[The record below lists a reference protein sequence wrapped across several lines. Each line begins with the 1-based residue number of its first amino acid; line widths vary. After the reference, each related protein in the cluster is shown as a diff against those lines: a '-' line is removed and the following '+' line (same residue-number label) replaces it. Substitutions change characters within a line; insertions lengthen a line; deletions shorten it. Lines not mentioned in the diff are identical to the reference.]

1 MDAAK
6 HPQDDTDLYVSVRR
20 QSEVQCL
27 IALHNE
33 LCKFLGIDKLR
44 VLAFQIRIQDPTGL
58 RAAASN
64 VDSDTFLNSELK
76 EILQRRHRNAQ
87 QSNAGTLKAL
97 RTDQTDHRF
106 RRQGV
111 AIVAR
116 NARQFP
122 FVAIRASSCNARRV
136 EIEVQVDGVNR
147 VRSSDH

>member
-58 RAAASN
+58 RAAASYI
-64 VDSDTFLNSELK
+64 DPYIIGYGELK
-76 EILQRRHRNAQ
+76 EIFERWHADA
-87 QSNAGTLKAL
+87 S
-97 RTDQTDHRF
+97 D
-106 RRQGV
+106 GV
-111 AIVAR
+111 A
-116 NARQFP
+116 N
-122 FVAIRASSCNARRV
+122 
-136 EIEVQVDGVNR
+136 EILHEEGSIIGQD
-147 VRSSDH
+147 